1 MCSRVKEEWG
11 RGLQRLPPVSRMGG
25 RQGVVATRRARLSAI
40 VSVANATT
48 GAMSVRIVFDTFRQP
63 LFLVERPASAPF
75 VVEVSGVRPLFLS
88 LQLGRGKQ
96 VLQCLATNSV
106 LGPTLGGSGG
116 PTQRNVRWLL
126 DEWRSVGATA
136 CDIVRIAPAAA
147 NQILI
152 WAWKFMHLV
161 IITRRVNW
169 DRLASR
175 RRLSNCLAAAKME
188 SVEALVCSPSAELHA
203 PKEPRRANAVYL
215 PEMVIDLGRGQHAHE
230 FSEQHP
236 PSCRVLR
243 EDLRQG
249 QRRTDR

>member
-116 PTQRNVRWLL
+116 RRNEMFVGFWTSGAAWVRQHVISYALL
-126 DEWRSVGATA
+126 
-136 CDIVRIAPAAA
+136 
-147 NQILI
+147 Q
-152 WAWKFMHLV
+152 
-161 IITRRVNW
+161 
-169 DRLASR
+169 R
-175 RRLSNCLAAAKME
+175 RRTRS
-188 SVEALVCSPSAELHA
+188 
-203 PKEPRRANAVYL
+203 
-215 PEMVIDLGRGQHAHE
+215 
-230 FSEQHP
+230 
-236 PSCRVLR
+236 
-243 EDLRQG
+243 
-249 QRRTDR
+249 